1 MKKILSVLA
10 LFFAFTSMA
19 FAAIN
24 LNTASKEELDSVKGI
39 GPAKAQAI
47 IDYRTK
53 NGSFKS
59 VDDLK
64 NVKGFGDKT
73 VAKMRSDLSVSG
85 ANTVNKEEKPSKA
98 DNKMTKED
106 KKADKK
112 AGKETKEVAV
122 KEDKKAD
129 KKAGKETKEAVAKD
143 GAKTDKKADKKGEL
157 QRQRKLKRK
166 RLVMP
171 RKLKRKPQRP
181 RRKLTKKPKQPTKSK
196 QQPSLSKSSPF
207 GESRTGLLFLHIQN
221 RQVTAVCCC

>member
-1 MKKILSVLA
+1 MKKILSVLVM
-10 LFFAFTSMA
+10 FFAFTSMA

-73 VAKMRSDLSVSG
+73 VAKMRSELSVSG
-85 ANTVNKEEKPSKA
+85 ANTVNKEEKPNKA

-106 KKADKK
+106 KKADKN
-112 AGKETKEVAV
+112 AGKEAKEVAV
-122 KEDKKAD
+122 KEGKKAEV
-129 KKAGKETKEAVAKD
+129 KAEKETKGSAAKD
-143 GAKTDKKADKKGEL
+143 GAKTDKKADKKAAAEA
-157 QRQRKLKRK
+157 
-166 RLVMP
+166 
-171 RKLKRKPQRP
+171 
-181 RRKLTKKPKQPTKSK
+181 KKADKEAKK
-196 QQPSLSKSSPF
+196 AKKKADK
-207 GESRTGLLFLHIQN
+207 E
-221 RQVTAVCCC
+221 AKAADKK